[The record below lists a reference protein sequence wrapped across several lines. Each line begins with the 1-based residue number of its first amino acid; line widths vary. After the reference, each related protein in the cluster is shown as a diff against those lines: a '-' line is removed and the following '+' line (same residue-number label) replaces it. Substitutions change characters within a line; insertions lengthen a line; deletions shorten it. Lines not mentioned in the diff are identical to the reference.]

1 MSAPEPPVAPTV
13 PSARSL
19 HGVEW
24 SDEYAWMRDHTDPRF
39 LAYLRAEREHYDQS
53 TAHLAHLPR
62 RDLP

>member
-1 MSAPEPPVAPTV
+1 
-13 PSARSL
+13 
-19 HGVEW
+19 VEW